1 MRLVTSQWLY
11 SKSAKLHAS
20 ETTMEFNPYWPFP
33 QYDEQGKRLL
43 PPGWTDKPTRQDE
56 LKQLADDVGEALL

>member
-1 MRLVTSQWLY
+1 
-11 SKSAKLHAS
+11 
-20 ETTMEFNPYWPFP
+20 MEFNPYWPFP